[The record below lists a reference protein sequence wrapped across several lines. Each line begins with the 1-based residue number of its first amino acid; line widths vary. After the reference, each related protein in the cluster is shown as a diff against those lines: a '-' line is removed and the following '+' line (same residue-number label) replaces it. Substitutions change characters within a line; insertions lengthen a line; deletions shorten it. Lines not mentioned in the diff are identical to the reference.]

1 MRIAAFNVEN
11 LFSRVRAMNLENWD
25 EGKPL
30 LIEYSRLNNL
40 LLEPKYTAAKKS
52 AILES
57 LERLGLDKSDDSKY
71 AILRQNRGRL
81 LKRPRKGSPEVVAE
95 GCDDWVGWVE
105 LKTESVNEVAM
116 KMTARVI
123 QDVNADI
130 LAVVEAENRI
140 ALSRFNE
147 QLLKPIEANYSQ
159 TMLIDG
165 NDERGIDVGILTK
178 PGFQIE
184 SMISHINDMQDDL
197 PIFSRDCPEF
207 TVRVSSNTSLL
218 VMINHF
224 KSKGFGTQ
232 ASSNAKR
239 RAQAQRVRE
248 IYDQRRNEGIELI
261 VIAGDLNDTPAS
273 EPLKPLLADGSDLRD
288 ISTHSS
294 FFSDG
299 RPGTYANG
307 TASNKIDYLLLSP
320 ALFDRVKGGGIFR
333 KGVWGG
339 TNGTLFPHYEE
350 MTKAVH
356 AASDHAAIWADIEL

>member
-1 MRIAAFNVEN
+1 
-11 LFSRVRAMNLENWD
+11 
-25 EGKPL
+25 
-30 LIEYSRLNNL
+30 
-40 LLEPKYTAAKKS
+40 
-52 AILES
+52 
-57 LERLGLDKSDDSKY
+57 
-71 AILRQNRGRL
+71 
-81 LKRPRKGSPEVVAE
+81 
-95 GCDDWVGWVE
+95 
-105 LKTESVNEVAM
+105 
-116 KMTARVI
+116 
-123 QDVNADI
+123 
-130 LAVVEAENRI
+130 
-140 ALSRFNE
+140 
-147 QLLKPIEANYSQ
+147 
-159 TMLIDG
+159 
-165 NDERGIDVGILTK
+165 
-178 PGFQIE
+178 
-184 SMISHINDMQDDL
+184 
-197 PIFSRDCPEF
+197 
-207 TVRVSSNTSLL
+207 
-218 VMINHF
+218 MINHF